1 MKKRSVVQANGPL
14 RSRARRDRGDIFVE
28 SLIAAAIVGMIL
40 SATFRVISDGA
51 VRARATEQRREA
63 LMVAQST
70 LDSVGAEIPIKA
82 GEGSGVSG
90 DMAWTVDI
98 APYSDESG
106 ASTVGALWKIVVSV
120 RPRDGGRTLAALRT
134 LRLGPEA

>member
-1 MKKRSVVQANGPL
+1 MTKRSAVLTKGSST
-14 RSRARRDRGDIFVE
+14 SRARRDRGDIFVE

-70 LDSVGAEIPIKA
+70 LDSVGAEIPLKA

-90 DMAWTVDI
+90 DLAWTVDI

-106 ASTVGALWKIVVSV
+106 ASSVGALWRIVVSV
-120 RPRDGGRTLAALRT
+120 RPRDSGRALVALRT